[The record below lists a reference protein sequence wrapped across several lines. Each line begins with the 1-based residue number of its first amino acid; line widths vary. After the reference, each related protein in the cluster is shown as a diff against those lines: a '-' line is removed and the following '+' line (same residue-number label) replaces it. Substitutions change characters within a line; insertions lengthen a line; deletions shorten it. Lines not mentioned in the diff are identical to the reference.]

1 MKIHRFLQGSAID
14 LAQAFRNV
22 LRQKRRVAFALAI
35 VMGGCI
41 SLLLAGG
48 FIQWVLDTMR
58 ESTIR
63 SQLGHI
69 QIVRTDYYKKGIADP
84 YKYLLPAD
92 GSKEAEVLKHPSV
105 RAIAPRL
112 SLVGLISLGDSTLS
126 FMGDGVD
133 PVAEREFE
141 KYFFVEK
148 GERLSPNDPTGIV
161 IGQGLADN
169 LGAKVGDKLVLTVTT
184 AKGGMNGHDV
194 HIRGIF
200 FTSEKAY
207 DDGAIQLPI
216 ELARKLIRVEGA
228 SSWLVVL
235 DETEKTDAV
244 LKDLRPMFDPKSFE
258 LAPWYELADFY
269 NKSVTLFLRQVLVV
283 KILIGIIVVLSIS
296 NTLSMAVIERTGE
309 IGTMMAMGVRRHSV
323 LRLFIFEGLMLGV
336 IGSVLGILIG
346 WLLSLAISAVGI
358 PMPPPPGMESDFT
371 GEITVT
377 LGLALDALG
386 LGAIVTL
393 IASVLPAW
401 KASRMVIVD
410 ALRSQ
415 R

>member
-1 MKIHRFLQGSAID
+1 MKMDLSLRSAATD
-14 LAQAFRNV
+14 LSLAIRNV
-22 LRQKRRVAFALAI
+22 IRQKRRVAFALAI

-41 SLLLAGG
+41 SLLLVGG
-48 FIQWVLDTMR
+48 FIQWILDTMR

-69 QIVRTDYYKKGIADP
+69 QIVRADYYKKGIADP

-92 GSKEAEVLKHPSV
+92 GGMDAEVRKNPSV
-105 RAIAPRL
+105 RALAPRL
-112 SLVGLISLGDSTLS
+112 SLVGLLSLGDSTLS

-148 GERLSPNDPTGIV
+148 GERLSPDDPTGIV

-184 AKGGMNGHDV
+184 AKGGLNAHDV

-200 FTSEKAY
+200 FTAEKAY
-207 DDGAIQLPI
+207 DDSAIQLPI
-216 ELARKLIRVEGA
+216 KLARKLLRVEGA
-228 SSWLVVL
+228 TSWLVVL
-235 DETEKTDAV
+235 DETEKTDQV
-244 LKDLRPMFDPKSFE
+244 LGELRQMFDPKSFD
-258 LAPWYELADFY
+258 LAPWHELADFY

-283 KILIGIIVVLSIS
+283 KILIAIIVVLSIS
-296 NTLSMAVIERTGE
+296 NTLSMAVIERTSE

-336 IGSVLGILIG
+336 LGSLAGILIG

-358 PMPPPPGMESDFT
+358 PMPPPPGMDSDFT

-377 LGLALDALG
+377 LGLAVDAMW
-386 LGAIVTL
+386 LGALATL
-393 IASVLPAW
+393 VASVFPAW

>member
-1 MKIHRFLQGSAID
+1 MKMNGFLQGCAVD
-14 LAQAFRNV
+14 LAQAVRNV
-22 LRQKRRVAFALAI
+22 IRQKRRVAFALAI
-35 VMGGCI
+35 VIGGCI

-84 YKYLLPAD
+84 YKYLLPSD
-92 GSKEAEVLKHPSV
+92 GAKEAEVLKHPDV
-105 RAIAPRL
+105 TALAPRL
-112 SLVGLISLGDSTLS
+112 SLVGLISLGDATLS

-133 PVAEREFE
+133 PVAEKAFE

-148 GERLSPNDPTGIV
+148 GERLSADDPTGIV

-169 LGAKVGDKLVLTVTT
+169 LGAKVGDKLVLMVTT

-216 ELARKLIRVEGA
+216 KLARELVRVEGA

-235 DETEKTDAV
+235 DETKKTDQV
-244 LKDLRPMFDPKSFE
+244 LKDLRGLFDPRTFE

-269 NKSVTLFLRQVLVV
+269 NKSVSLFLRQVLVV
-283 KILIGIIVVLSIS
+283 KLLIGFIVVLSIS

-309 IGTMMAMGVRRHSV
+309 IGTMMAMGVRRYSV

-336 IGSVLGILIG
+336 IGSTLGILIG

-371 GEITVT
+371 GEVTVT
-377 LGLALDALG
+377 LGLAFDALV
-386 LGAIVTL
+386 LGVTATL
-393 IASVLPAW
+393 VASVLPAW